1 MKYRINQTNEME
13 FDIIVEDGGVVAVHH
28 NDENLVSTY
37 YQTRISND
45 VDPDEIWETLAE
57 GKAYMKDWPEGT
69 SRDVIIMDALNW
81 LVLPA
86 PAEGWFID
94 DTIWKQ
100 FELSW

>member
-1 MKYRINQTNEME
+1 MKYRINQHDEME
-13 FDIIVEDGGVVAVHH
+13 FDVIVEDGGVVSVYH
-28 NDENLVSTY
+28 NDENQVSMY
-37 YQTRISND
+37 YQDRLTEDMNH
-45 VDPDEIWETLAE
+45 DEIWETLGE

-94 DTIWKQ
+94 ETIWKQ